1 MNNTNIENGIYFIY
15 DGGVWLNKCING
27 CGEVFSGMYFINLE
41 QSKVK
46 VTKSIGEYFEGNYGS
61 IVLEILEES
70 KDIVNV
76 KIEKSQFDTVAD
88 DLKGYLWDEL
98 EGTLVFPLDDE
109 TRCISYGKWAYGFYC
124 LEFDDA
130 QLILGK
136 ANKNKGDLGK

>member
-76 KIEKSQFDTVAD
+76 AIDTAQWSREAD
-88 DLKGYLWDEL
+88 YLKEFLWDEL
-98 EGTLVFPLDDE
+98 KGKMYFVRDDLE
-109 TRCISYGKWAYGFYC
+109 ELTVQNGVIYIEFHDVGDWFY
-124 LEFDDA
+124 LKPHTS
-130 QLILGK
+130 LSK
-136 ANKNKGDLGK
+136 